1 MRSPW
6 TSIIFNGKRQRVT
19 PELARGGLAR
29 FLLIVLLPLVLGPLV
44 TVAVLLYRQAQGD
57 LTRQATAQL
66 NSLSSLKRSL
76 IDEWTTARATDI
88 SNLADASDVL
98 AGSQEALGLSSTMT
112 VDLKQRFDYF
122 LANPRNRDY
131 EALLLVRLTDD
142 TVVVATTGE
151 YQHLLGQKPF
161 TDKDFYRTAHAA
173 GVIAFPNF
181 DPDIDP
187 KSADLFAA
195 APVVDPSR
203 GPIAVVVAVIDPR
216 ALSTL
221 VAPVPG
227 LSLNSR
233 AYLIS
238 GDGYEVGI
246 PIENQSTK
254 PTSLGIQRALTQQLS
269 GAEVYTDPTG
279 QQVLGSYSWLP
290 HQQVALLV
298 EQSVQDAYAPL
309 ASTTTLFADTMAVA
323 AVVSVLG
330 VLLFTRSLTRPIQTL
345 TESAL
350 RMAGGDLTTTVP
362 VDRQDEI
369 GLLAQTFNNMGNE
382 LRELYQNLEGQVA
395 ARTRQLSAAAEI
407 GRAASSILEVDELL
421 KQAVELIRDRFGYY
435 HASVFLLDER
445 GEYAVL
451 RESTGDVGAR
461 LKARGHR
468 LAVGPGSIIG
478 WVTSNGQP
486 RVASDVGQDPEHVQ
500 NELLPATR
508 SEAAVPLKVGGRV
521 LGALDVQSI
530 ESNTFAQAD
539 LNVLQLVADQLAI
552 ALENSRL
559 FTRQRRVAN
568 MEHVVAALTTKI
580 YQSPNVN
587 AILET
592 AATELGRV
600 LGAHKVVVRLE
611 SVNPAPAPA
620 SGAAPA
626 GGNGHR
632 DESGNG
638 HGSQP

>member
-1 MRSPW
+1 
-6 TSIIFNGKRQRVT
+6 
-19 PELARGGLAR
+19 
-29 FLLIVLLPLVLGPLV
+29 
-44 TVAVLLYRQAQGD
+44 
-57 LTRQATAQL
+57 
-66 NSLSSLKRSL
+66 
-76 IDEWTTARATDI
+76 
-88 SNLADASDVL
+88 
-98 AGSQEALGLSSTMT
+98 
-112 VDLKQRFDYF
+112 
-122 LANPRNRDY
+122 
-131 EALLLVRLTDD
+131 
-142 TVVVATTGE
+142 
-151 YQHLLGQKPF
+151 
-161 TDKDFYRTAHAA
+161 
-173 GVIAFPNF
+173 
-181 DPDIDP
+181 
-187 KSADLFAA
+187 
-195 APVVDPSR
+195 
-203 GPIAVVVAVIDPR
+203 
-216 ALSTL
+216 
-221 VAPVPG
+221 
-227 LSLNSR
+227 
-233 AYLIS
+233 
-238 GDGYEVGI
+238 
-246 PIENQSTK
+246 
-254 PTSLGIQRALTQQLS
+254 
-269 GAEVYTDPTG
+269 
-279 QQVLGSYSWLP
+279 
-290 HQQVALLV
+290 
-298 EQSVQDAYAPL
+298 
-309 ASTTTLFADTMAVA
+309 
-323 AVVSVLG
+323 
-330 VLLFTRSLTRPIQTL
+330 
-345 TESAL
+345 
-350 RMAGGDLTTTVP
+350 
-362 VDRQDEI
+362 
-369 GLLAQTFNNMGNE
+369 
-382 LRELYQNLEGQVA
+382 
-395 ARTRQLSAAAEI
+395 
-407 GRAASSILEVDELL
+407 VDELL